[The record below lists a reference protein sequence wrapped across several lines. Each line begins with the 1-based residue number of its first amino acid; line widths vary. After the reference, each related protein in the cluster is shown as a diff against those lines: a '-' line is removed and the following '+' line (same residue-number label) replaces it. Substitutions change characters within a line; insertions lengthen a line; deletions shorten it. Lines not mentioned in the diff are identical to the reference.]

1 MREFGLSC
9 GLGWYLFWCFW
20 ASMGTRLFICLF
32 RACAYQA
39 GDGKP
44 CQKQPTAG
52 VGKSPQEPPPTFWED
67 FGTAFEGFRA
77 VWEPKY
83 SPKSDMWLP
92 FLIGF
97 CEAFAYPFLMMEQN
111 GYLVIGGWLGIK
123 TAGQWGVWSRSATAF
138 NRFLLG
144 NLAILAIS
152 YFWLR
157 NYVAL

>member
-1 MREFGLSC
+1 MREFGLSISWEEYVSYC
-9 GLGWYLFWCFW
+9 LG
-20 ASMGTRLFICLF
+20 ASVVTRVFVCLF
-32 RACAYQA
+32 RAFAYQA

-52 VGKSPQEPPPTFWED
+52 VGKSPQEQPPTFWED
-67 FGTAFEGFRA
+67 FRTAFEGFG
-77 VWEPKY
+77 VLWNPEDKQ
-83 SPKSDMWLP
+83 KSDMWLP

-138 NRFLLG
+138 NRFLVG

-152 YFWLR
+152 YFVLR
-157 NYVAL
+157 NYLAL